1 MINLYPYYV
10 TIKNFISYVIYGR
23 KPDLKELE
31 FVIIKKIQD
40 NV

>member
-10 TIKNFISYVIYGR
+10 TIKNFISYVLYGK
-23 KPDLKELE
+23 KPDVRELE

-40 NV
+40 N